1 MRGWHVFF
9 CPGDGFCRDRYGAVF
24 GPYLGFACVCPG
36 ALAGAAISYITARRV
51 GREFVYPLMGD
62 RLRNYDGLIER
73 NGFQAVLFLRLRKHN
88 HSAVP
93 EGDWV

>member
-1 MRGWHVFF
+1 MSF
-9 CPGDGFCRDRYGAVF
+9 CPSDGFCRDRYGAVF

-36 ALAGAAISYITARRV
+36 ALAGAVISYLTARRV
-51 GREFVYPLMGD
+51 GRDFVYPLIGD
-62 RLRNYDGLIER
+62 RLKNYDGLIEH

-88 HSAVP
+88 PSAFP